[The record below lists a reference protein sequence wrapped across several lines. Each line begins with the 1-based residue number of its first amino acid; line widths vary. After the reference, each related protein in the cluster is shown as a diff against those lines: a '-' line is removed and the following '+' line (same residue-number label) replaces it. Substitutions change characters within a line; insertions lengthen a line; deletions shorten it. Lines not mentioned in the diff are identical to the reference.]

1 VKEEV
6 GKEDGEGKR
15 EEMGKGVE
23 WELVRNRERVRVSES
38 DRGRELVCMR
48 KCMSKLVRIKERVMV

>member
-1 VKEEV
+1 VKEEF

-23 WELVRNRERVRVSES
+23 WELVRKSERVRVSES
-38 DRGRELVCMR
+38 KRGRELVCMR
-48 KCMSKLVRIKERVMV
+48 ECMS